1 MFTGVCGKRELIGP
15 AVGGQ
20 MCAMLA
26 DQMRLI
32 LISMSVVAAPSID
45 HVVNP
50 YEAQCSLTYNHETL
64 ISIPM
69 GVAGGAAVS
78 MSTVVDQCL
87 PGFCLS

>member
-1 MFTGVCGKRELIGP
+1 
-15 AVGGQ
+15 
-20 MCAMLA
+20 MLA

-45 HVVNP
+45 HAVSPN
-50 YEAQCSLTYNHETL
+50 EARCSLTYNHEAL
-64 ISIPM
+64 IPVPM
-69 GVAGGAAVS
+69 GVAGSVAAS